1 MAGTNVSHFLD
12 GAAAGTGILNNS
24 LTASEITDAGLPLDI
39 GSRNDLAQLMNG
51 QIAEVM
57 IFSDALAPLDRTN
70 IDNYLG
76 AKYFPLT
83 ISQQPVPVTTNQG
96 VTATFSVAASQ
107 GSAHLT
113 YQWQSNSVIIPS
125 ATNSSYT
132 TALLTPNNN
141 GDMYTVEII
150 VPGSSTNLSSP
161 AAVTVN
167 EVPPTVLSAGTAVWS
182 QSVIVVLFSE
192 AVNPSTATNPNNYS
206 ISPSGSV
213 LSAAIGDAP
222 NKVILTTSPLTP
234 GTMYSVTVQNVM
246 DLFGNTIVTASSQI
260 GLYPTTLA
268 LWLEGNEGVTVDGN
282 GYVTEWDDQS
292 GNANDLYQ
300 PGGDIYAPLLVA
312 NGVTNAINGIPAP
325 LFNGSSDYMYANEA
339 STLAITGDMSVF
351 AVMNFNSLNGS
362 NTNNS
367 TIISKANN
375 NLADPYDYYVTSGAV
390 KLYRGNGTT
399 YGVVNSTR
407 APSVG
412 VAHVLDVNMQG
423 TTVTHRLDGTLNG
436 SGTLSTA
443 IADNGSYF
451 FIGSRVDSEN
461 YLNGQLAELI
471 VLGAAADSNDTA
483 SIEGYLAAKYG
494 ILFGSAPTLSVAQ
507 SAGNVILSWPTPNI
521 AFALESTPSLSQSAW
536 TVVTNSVV
544 NSGTNSTVTL
554 PAAGTQMFYR
564 LQEQ

>member
-1 MAGTNVSHFLD
+1 
-12 GAAAGTGILNNS
+12 
-24 LTASEITDAGLPLDI
+24 
-39 GSRNDLAQLMNG
+39 
-51 QIAEVM
+51 
-57 IFSDALAPLDRTN
+57 
-70 IDNYLG
+70 
-76 AKYFPLT
+76 
-83 ISQQPVPVTTNQG
+83 
-96 VTATFSVAASQ
+96 
-107 GSAHLT
+107 
-113 YQWQSNSVIIPS
+113 
-125 ATNSSYT
+125 
-132 TALLTPNNN
+132 
-141 GDMYTVEII
+141 
-150 VPGSSTNLSSP
+150 
-161 AAVTVN
+161 
-167 EVPPTVLSAGTAVWS
+167 
-182 QSVIVVLFSE
+182 
-192 AVNPSTATNPNNYS
+192 
-206 ISPSGSV
+206 
-213 LSAAIGDAP
+213 
-222 NKVILTTSPLTP
+222 
-234 GTMYSVTVQNVM
+234 
-246 DLFGNTIVTASSQI
+246 
-260 GLYPTTLA
+260 
-268 LWLEGNEGVTVDGN
+268 
-282 GYVTEWDDQS
+282 
-292 GNANDLYQ
+292 
-300 PGGDIYAPLLVA
+300 
-312 NGVTNAINGIPAP
+312 
-325 LFNGSSDYMYANEA
+325 MYANEA